1 MKAECDARAKEKGE
15 VQKRIEELK
24 QQLSAKVAE
33 LEIERKEKVA
43 GAEGVK
49 ALEGELA
56 GVKGD
61 RDVRARRWQKHVK
74 KLSSPC

>member
-1 MKAECDARAKEKGE
+1 MRVRRRKGE

-43 GAEGVK
+43 GADRVEGSGGRAVWI
-49 ALEGELA
+49 EG
-56 GVKGD
+56 GV
-61 RDVRARRWQKHVK
+61 
-74 KLSSPC
+74 